1 MFSQMSYYQ
10 NLLCKKRDR
19 YFFDFQCPLIYQN
32 NIIQPQFMKNKMSSS
47 YELKNKNLEF
57 HCKDGCNISFKS
69 LQKKI
74 AHHNRLDNYCNQE
87 KINLYILL
95 NEFQNCI
102 NNLNENNQFD
112 NNNEFREMEKQYKKT
127 KNSVFDKNL
136 WNNFLN

>member
-1 MFSQMSYYQ
+1 MLSQIPYYQ
-10 NLLCKKRDR
+10 NLLCKKRER
-19 YFFDFQCPLIYQN
+19 EFFNFHYPLMYQN
-32 NIIQPQFMKNKMSSS
+32 NIIQTKFGKKQIS
-47 YELKNKNLEF
+47 YQLENKNPEF

-112 NNNEFREMEKQYKKT
+112 NSNEFREMEKQYTKT
-127 KNSVFDKNL
+127 KNSVFDKNQ

>member
-1 MFSQMSYYQ
+1 MLSQIPCYQ
-10 NLLCKKRDR
+10 NLLCKKRER
-19 YFFDFQCPLIYQN
+19 QFFNFPYPLMYQS
-32 NIIQPQFMKNKMSSS
+32 NIIQPKFGKNQIS
-47 YELKNKNLEF
+47 YQLENKNPEF

-112 NNNEFREMEKQYKKT
+112 NSNEFREMEKQYTKT
-127 KNSVFDKNL
+127 KNSVFDKNQ